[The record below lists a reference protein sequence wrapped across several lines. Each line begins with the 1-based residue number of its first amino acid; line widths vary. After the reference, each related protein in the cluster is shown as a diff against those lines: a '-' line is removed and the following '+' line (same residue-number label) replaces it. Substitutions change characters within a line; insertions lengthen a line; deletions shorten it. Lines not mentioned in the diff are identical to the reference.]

1 MPERSRN
8 ASETNACGF
17 NHQLLTLVYRSPSRY
32 QTSTRKSPRHFE
44 CEETKDLKRSLLLCG
59 HGQLLQRPIPQM
71 CHHTCTFKQFMWI
84 EKEFLMGTKIMLTYP
99 QFDKPFIVYTVVSK
113 KQIGGVITQENRP
126 LGFFS
131 KKLTDTQCCYPVT
144 EQELLAIIETLKY
157 FKRVAWHCSNRSQ
170 ESHSP

>member
-1 MPERSRN
+1 
-8 ASETNACGF
+8 
-17 NHQLLTLVYRSPSRY
+17 
-32 QTSTRKSPRHFE
+32 
-44 CEETKDLKRSLLLCG
+44 
-59 HGQLLQRPIPQM
+59 
-71 CHHTCTFKQFMWI
+71 MWI

-131 KKLTDTQCCYPVT
+131 KKLTDTQCCYSVT